1 MNVSSISSVSA
12 AVNGAAEKSSAAA
25 KSGATQETAAAR
37 RVLATAARVV
47 NTSEVLGQ
55 QNELVFSLDPTSHR
69 VVAQI
74 LDRATQKLVEQVPAE
89 YILKIAAELTGKP
102 PDSVR

>member
-12 AVNGAAEKSSAAA
+12 AVNAAAEKSSAAQ
-25 KSGATQETAAAR
+25 SGVTQETAAAR

-47 NTSEVLGQ
+47 NTSQVLGQ
-55 QNELVFSLDPTSHR
+55 QNELVFALDPTSHR
-69 VVAQI
+69 VVARI
-74 LDRATQKLVEQVPAE
+74 VDRATQKLVEQVPAE

>member
-1 MNVSSISSVSA
+1 MNVSSTSPVSA
-12 AVNGAAEKSSAAA
+12 PVKAANQGPATKPSAN
-25 KSGATQETAAAR
+25 QETAAAR
-37 RVLATAARVV
+37 RALATAARVV

-69 VVAQI
+69 VVARI
-74 LDRATQKLVEQVPAE
+74 LDRATQQLVEQVPAE

-102 PDSVR
+102 PNSVR